1 MEIPYGSWLCR
12 TIGTA
17 GLALGIVLP
26 AGAGEAQVE
35 LQAPALVAPSLGCGA
50 VPATAA
56 LFTTVAH
63 RKPRQH
69 ASRSGPRRQHA
80 EAAPKAPADPV
91 PSLSHAYFTCST
103 TPLVALPVGAGWM
116 AVGPQRR
123 S

>member
-1 MEIPYGSWLCR
+1 MEIPHGSWLCR
-12 TIGTA
+12 IIGTA
-17 GLALGIVLP
+17 GLGLGIILP
-26 AGAGEAQVE
+26 AGAGESQVE

-56 LFTTVAH
+56 LYTTVAH

-69 ASRSGPRRQHA
+69 ATRRTPRPDHA
-80 EAAPKAPADPV
+80 EAAPEAPADPV

-103 TPLVALPVGAGWM
+103 TPLLALPVGAGWL
-116 AVGPQRR
+116 AIGPQRR

>member
-1 MEIPYGSWLCR
+1 MEISHRNWLCR
-12 TIGTA
+12 LIGTA
-17 GLALGIVLP
+17 GLVLGIVLP

-50 VPATAA
+50 APATAA
-56 LFTTVAH
+56 LFTQVAQ

-69 ASRSGPRRQHA
+69 SARRAPRRHQA
-80 EAAPKAPADPV
+80 EAGPAVPADPV
-91 PSLSHAYFTCST
+91 PSLSHAYFTCSS
-103 TPLVALPVGAGWM
+103 TPLVALPVGAGWL

>member
-1 MEIPYGSWLCR
+1 MEMSHRSWLCQ
-12 TIGTA
+12 TFATA
-17 GLALGIVLP
+17 GLILGIALP

-50 VPATAA
+50 APATAA
-56 LFTTVAH
+56 LFTRVAQ

-69 ASRSGPRRQHA
+69 SSRRVPRRHHA
-80 EAAPKAPADPV
+80 EAAPAVPADPE

-103 TPLVALPVGAGWM
+103 TPLVALPVGAGWL
-116 AVGPQRR
+116 AIGPQRR

>member
-1 MEIPYGSWLCR
+1 MEISHGNWLCR
-12 TIGTA
+12 AIGTA
-17 GLALGIVLP
+17 GLVLGIVLP

-50 VPATAA
+50 APATAA
-56 LFTTVAH
+56 LFTQVAQ

-69 ASRSGPRRQHA
+69 SARRAPRRHHA
-80 EAAPKAPADPV
+80 EATPEAPADPV
-91 PSLSHAYFTCST
+91 PSLSHAYFTCSS
-103 TPLVALPVGAGWM
+103 TPLVALPVGAGWL